1 MIQIKNKFKGKMELF
16 LILLLILGT
25 VVVIAGSI
33 IEKKYGDFKLH
44 PGEKYTVNIP
54 FLGAPESSFICGK
67 AEYWNGSAVEGVNV
81 TVKYHNNETVL
92 AVNMTDEN
100 GFYCVYLPE
109 IKKATD
115 YDIYVGY
122 ENRTNLVLGS
132 NDYTLNLDTEKDSY
146 SSGEIVVLNG
156 TIENEDAKI
165 EDGRM
170 LVSLAYC
177 NGTFN
182 ESSKACK
189 GTPGKWIHLY
199 DSKNYSLSINKNYD
213 QYVPYVDFDVR
224 FNTSGASMGWYKFS
238 LRASFN
244 SKEHTKNIYFNVA

>member
-1 MIQIKNKFKGKMELF
+1 MIQIKKKFKGKMELF

-25 VVVIAGSI
+25 VVGIANI
-33 IEKKYGDFKLH
+33 IDKKYGSFSLH

-54 FLGAPESSFICGK
+54 FLGAPKSSFICGK

-92 AVNMTDEN
+92 ATNKTDKN

-109 IKKATD
+109 IKKVTK
-115 YDIYVGY
+115 YDIYVDY
-122 ENRTNLVLGS
+122 ENRTDLVLGS

-146 SSGEIVVLNG
+146 SLGEIVKITG
-156 TIENEDAKI
+156 TIENEDAEI
-165 EDGRM
+165 DGGRM

-189 GTPGKWIHLY
+189 GTPGKWIYLY
-199 DSKNYSLSINKNYD
+199 DDKSYSLNINKNYN
-213 QYVPYVDFDVR
+213 QYVPYDDFDVR
-224 FNTSGASMGWYKFS
+224 FNTSDADKGWYRFS
-238 LRASFN
+238 LKASFN
-244 SKEHTKNIYFNVA
+244 SKEHTKTIYFNVT